1 MALTSIG
8 EKLLNDIKNKNVD
21 WNETDPES
29 TSYIMNKPSDVEHD
43 DKLYGRKNRQ
53 WIEIN
58 LHEDELDFEDFARPY
73 DRELSYQKNQII
85 SYADTLY
92 KAKDDIITPEEFNA
106 SHWQEIIL
114 SDEFALKQDKLTE
127 TQLNKINNALT
138 DDSNYATKTDLVG
151 KQNTLVFDFAPDN
164 SISGIQTVGEIY
176 QKPYLPGDNIDID
189 PENFTISGKDWTND
203 ISEAVK
209 DKADKSEIP
218 SDYVKSSD
226 LLENYIVNS
235 NIAEKYNNVKTYKI
249 GDFVFRKGILYRA
262 DKDVPSIKVEE
273 VETEFKNYF
282 TEIQLINY
290 IISLEQRIHALET
303 K

>member
-29 TSYIMNKPSDVEHD
+29 TSYIMNKPSDVEHN
-43 DKLYGRKNRQ
+43 DKLYGRKNGQ
-53 WIEIN
+53 WEEIN

-92 KAKDDIITPEEFNA
+92 KAKDDITTPEEFNA

-114 SDEFALKQDKLTE
+114 SDEIYQKQDKLTE

-138 DDSNYATKTDLVG
+138 DDSKYATKTDLVG
-151 KQNTLVFDFAPDN
+151 KQNTLVFDFAPDS
-164 SISGIQTVGEIY
+164 SISGIQTVGNIY
-176 QKPYLPGDNIDID
+176 QKPYLPGDNIDIID
-189 PENFTISGKDWTND
+189 YTISGKDWTDD

-235 NIAEKYNNVKTYKI
+235 NIAEKYNNLKTYKT

-262 DKDVPSIKVEE
+262 KSDVPSIDVEE

-290 IISLEQRIHALET
+290 IISLEQRIQELES